1 MQPFDYRLQ
10 VQDPFKSA
18 LGAVQLGESLAS
30 IQAKRQQAALDQQA
44 MQQALE
50 RKNKF
55 DTHLTKMFQSGIG
68 NATAEDFALATTL
81 TDKDTAKTLQDNFAM
96 LNKDQREQTVQR
108 GAQLLAALKNNKPE
122 LAEKMLT
129 EREVALT
136 NAGDEKSLQEAASIR
151 EQIKLLKTN
160 PEIVKYQYGYTLAA
174 LPEGKQALESILKL
188 EPKDDFRPPTAE
200 ERRKFQL
207 PADGVFQVGPDK
219 KVYQVTSGGPLV
231 KITGPLTGADSKY
244 ADEVGKASAEED
256 VGAVKAA
263 IKGAGDLT
271 KINRTLKELYS
282 SQAITGFGADTF
294 KNIER
299 VKTLLGSD
307 FAANKVADTELL
319 DALLGSDVFPQI
331 GALGIGARGLDTPAE
346 REFLRD
352 VMTGTL
358 KMNRGTLIK
367 MTEIRRDVQEESI
380 KQYNE
385 RLERGELD
393 RYFEITRRQKKPIS
407 LTEEQERRIQRRR
420 EGIDTSQER
429 RAARPGAPTRSPT
442 AAPATP
448 GMKSTDDIL
457 RELGVL
463 R

>member
-1 MQPFDYRLQ
+1 
-10 VQDPFKSA
+10 
-18 LGAVQLGESLAS
+18 
-30 IQAKRQQAALDQQA
+30 
-44 MQQALE
+44 
-50 RKNKF
+50 
-55 DTHLTKMFQSGIG
+55 
-68 NATAEDFALATTL
+68 
-81 TDKDTAKTLQDNFAM
+81 
-96 LNKDQREQTVQR
+96 
-108 GAQLLAALKNNKPE
+108 
-122 LAEKMLT
+122 
-129 EREVALT
+129 
-136 NAGDEKSLQEAASIR
+136 
-151 EQIKLLKTN
+151 
-160 PEIVKYQYGYTLAA
+160 
-174 LPEGKQALESILKL
+174 
-188 EPKDDFRPPTAE
+188 
-200 ERRKFQL
+200 
-207 PADGVFQVGPDK
+207 
-219 KVYQVTSGGPLV
+219 LV
-231 KITGPLTGADSKY
+231 KITGPLAGADSKY
-244 ADEVGKASAEED
+244 ADEVGKATAEED

-319 DALLGSDVFPQI
+319 DALLGADVFPQI

-393 RYFEITRRQKKPIS
+393 RYFEITKRQKKPIS

-420 EGIDTSQER
+420 EGIDTSSQGGIPR
-429 RAARPGAPTRSPT
+429 FQPGAPTRSPT
-442 AAPATP
+442 ATQPTAP
-448 GMKSTDDIL
+448 STFRERADAIL
-457 RELGVL
+457 RQ
-463 R
+463 RNQ